1 MINEEQ
7 LSESLEFI
15 GEKLSDIAISL
26 RKLSNRSIEE
36 ESEEDEKSD
45 EEQEE

>member
-1 MINEEQ
+1 MINEEE

-26 RKLSNRSIEE
+26 RKLSNRELEE
-36 ESEEDEKSD
+36 ETDEEDSSEED
-45 EEQEE
+45 Q